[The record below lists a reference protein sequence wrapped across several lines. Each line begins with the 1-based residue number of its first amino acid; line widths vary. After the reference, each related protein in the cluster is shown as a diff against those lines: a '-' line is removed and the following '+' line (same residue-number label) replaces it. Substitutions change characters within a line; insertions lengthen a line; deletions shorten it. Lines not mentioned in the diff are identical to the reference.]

1 MQEKNKK
8 YNEKEQQIAENRS
21 RNTLFERRENLQKHE
36 SYASERRQYDAIR
49 NGQTDRIQSV
59 FQITPDGTPGILSRN
74 ELRNSKNMFI
84 AGITLFTHS
93 HVVNGVIIV
102 HSHPFKGQH
111 EHTEVQ
117 LETIFYLASFVS
129 SSLPLLPV
137 AATVFLVLLCVLS
150 ILTTECIKCV
160 KLRGGIC
167 LRAPPSFFQIR

>member
-1 MQEKNKK
+1 MSLIVNTVIFAHLFYWEVLTKLKNIMK
-8 YNEKEQQIAENRS
+8 Y
-21 RNTLFERRENLQKHE
+21 
-36 SYASERRQYDAIR
+36 
-49 NGQTDRIQSV
+49 
-59 FQITPDGTPGILSRN
+59 ILP
-74 ELRNSKNMFI
+74 LLFI
-84 AGITLFTHS
+84 AYLGGITLFTHS

-137 AATVFLVLLCVLS
+137 AATVFLVLVCVLS